1 MSKVLIVGG
10 GAAGMLAAV
19 IAARN
24 GASVIIFE
32 KNEKVGKK
40 LFITGKG
47 RCNVTNACERA
58 ELYGNITANG
68 KFLFSAFEN
77 FDNSDLME
85 FFEKLGLKLKIER
98 GKRVFPES
106 DKSSDVIKC
115 IKEELDR
122 LGVEIRLNTEAK
134 GFEFAD
140 GRCRLK
146 TIDRHKNT
154 VTETGDSL
162 IIATGGLSYPSTG
175 STGDGYEFAKN
186 VGHTVTKL
194 VPSLVGIE
202 TKEEYP
208 SELQGLSLKNVTL
221 TLENEKGKK
230 LYSELG
236 EMLFTHY
243 GISGPLALSASS
255 YIADAKAKGK
265 EPGRLYIDLKPGI
278 AQQELDARIL
288 KDFSGEMNKSFRN
301 SLDMLLP
308 QSMIPVI
315 VRLSG
320 IDPDKK
326 VNSVT
331 REERQELVKL
341 LKHLELTVSG
351 LRDFNEA
358 IITKGG
364 VSVKEIDPKTME
376 SKLCPGLYFAGEVL
390 DLDAVTGGFNLQIAW
405 STGYAAGKAAA
416 ERERQ

>member
-85 FFEKLGLKLKIER
+85 FFEKLGLKLKVER

-106 DKSSDVIKC
+106 DKSSDVIKSL
-115 IKEELDR
+115 KEELDR
-122 LGVEIRLNTEAK
+122 LGVEIRLNTEVK

-146 TIDRHKNT
+146 TIDRHKNI

-202 TKEEYP
+202 TKEECP

>member
-32 KNEKVGKK
+32 KNEKIGKK

-85 FFEKLGLKLKIER
+85 FFEKLGLKLKVER

-106 DKSSDVIKC
+106 DKSSDVIKSL
-115 IKEELDR
+115 KEELDR
-122 LGVEIRLNTEAK
+122 LGVEIRLNTEVK
-134 GFEFAD
+134 GFEFVD

-146 TIDRHKNT
+146 TIDKHKNT

-341 LKHLELTVSG
+341 LKHLEFTVSG